1 MSNREVDRKDDQCLE
16 QKNSLYFVE
25 WIQNNVKSSGIPLKG
40 LSVESIFA
48 GMDKMEFTE
57 DFIVEYQQLPAS
69 LPLYLSV
76 GGEAK
81 KATSIIKPCTD
92 YIKAQERMGASVG
105 LTDPSS
111 YYVVGNSDL
120 PDTET
125 VQGVRNALASVHNG
139 GSDAYDQLVET
150 IQTNNKS
157 DHAVAADLD
166 TLLNALSGAVACID
180 TDRHRSLLSAIF
192 RMSLY
197 DHKDHIMDALVGLI
211 ISLAATSG
219 KYLDSCLH
227 MLVRHFVPPPWVIA
241 RLSQSRVSGQKQEV
255 LTRVHKTLLK
265 ISLLVPLAPS
275 RLFPMLSQQMPKMNK
290 KDQDK
295 ALVIY
300 VENLFKLENSS
311 IGQVGG
317 NMIFMMVMERLRDL
331 DLEIDWDDILQ
342 DDSNRGVFDMELED
356 AMHEGDELP
365 VGSLNQDTSSGKIVF
380 ESLDKLMVTSFHH
393 LEACQDAGR
402 LDQAFE
408 KLFESFENFILNTY
422 KSKVSQFLMFY
433 ACSLDPESCGVKFGS
448 KLLDI
453 FLSSNKPRPTR
464 MSAVA
469 YLASYLARGKFL
481 PVSYVASMLKRL
493 VDECADYCRICND
506 DTRPEAHQLFYSGCQ
521 AIMYVLCF
529 RMRSILDV
537 PRFRSEL
544 IPLESI
550 LMHKL
555 NPLMVCLPSVV
566 AEFLK
571 QAKAGGLFVVSDSF
585 IFDDLLESELSRA
598 FGGCER
604 LDTFFPFDPC
614 LLKSSNSL
622 ISQNFIY
629 WSTVMNQDDEGEDD
643 AEIIVNGDEESDEEE
658 EEGDLDYALNKMSIT
673 PKHSFKNNMERD
685 RLMKMPSMIRPSTS
699 PESL

>member
-1 MSNREVDRKDDQCLE
+1 
-16 QKNSLYFVE
+16 
-25 WIQNNVKSSGIPLKG
+25 
-40 LSVESIFA
+40 
-48 GMDKMEFTE
+48 
-57 DFIVEYQQLPAS
+57 
-69 LPLYLSV
+69 
-76 GGEAK
+76 
-81 KATSIIKPCTD
+81 
-92 YIKAQERMGASVG
+92 MGASEA

-111 YYVVGNSDL
+111 LYDVGNNDL
-120 PDTET
+120 SDTET
-125 VQGVRNALASVHNG
+125 VLTVRNALASVHNEE
-139 GSDAYDQLVET
+139 SDLYDQLVET
-150 IQTNNKS
+150 IQTNNRS
-157 DHAVAADLD
+157 DHAVAAQLD
-166 TLLNALSGAVACID
+166 TLLKALSGSVGCID
-180 TDRHRSLLSAIF
+180 IVHHKRLLSSIF
-192 RMSLY
+192 RMSLW
-197 DHKDHIMDALVGLI
+197 DNKPHIMDALVDLL

-219 KYLDSCLH
+219 KYLDSCLN
-227 MLVRHFVPPPWVIA
+227 MLIRHFVPPPWVID
-241 RLSQSRVSGQKQEV
+241 RLSQGRVIDQKREVLSRVHEA
-255 LTRVHKTLLK
+255 LLK
-265 ISLLVPLAPS
+265 ISVLVPLAPS
-275 RLFPMLSQQMPKMNK
+275 RLLPMLAQQLPKTNK
-290 KDQDK
+290 KDK
-295 ALVIY
+295 VVVIY
-300 VENLFKLENSS
+300 VENLLKLESSS
-311 IGQVGG
+311 IGHVGG
-317 NMIFMMVMERLRDL
+317 SMIFMMVMERLRDL

-342 DDSNRGVFDMELED
+342 DDSSRGMFDMELED
-356 AMHEGDELP
+356 AMNEGDELP
-365 VGSLNQDTSSGKIVF
+365 LGSLNQDTSSGKIVF
-380 ESLDKLMVTSFHH
+380 ESLDKLMVTTFDH
-393 LEACQDAGR
+393 LEACKDAGR
-402 LDQAFE
+402 LDQVFE

-433 ACSLDPESCGVKFGS
+433 ACSLDPENCGVKFGI

-453 FLSSNKPRPTR
+453 FLSTNKPRPTR

-481 PVSYVASMLKRL
+481 HVSYVASMLKRL

-506 DTRPEAHQLFYSGCQ
+506 DIRPEAHQIFYSGCQ

-614 LLKSSNSL
+614 LLKSSNSV
-622 ISQNFIY
+622 ISRNFIY
-629 WSTVMNQDDEGEDD
+629 WPMVINQDDDEEDD

-658 EEGDLDYALNKMSIT
+658 EGDLDYAMNKMSIT
-673 PKHSFKNNMERD
+673 PKHSFKNKMERD

>member
-1 MSNREVDRKDDQCLE
+1 
-16 QKNSLYFVE
+16 
-25 WIQNNVKSSGIPLKG
+25 
-40 LSVESIFA
+40 
-48 GMDKMEFTE
+48 
-57 DFIVEYQQLPAS
+57 
-69 LPLYLSV
+69 
-76 GGEAK
+76 
-81 KATSIIKPCTD
+81 
-92 YIKAQERMGASVG
+92 MGAAEVF
-105 LTDPSS
+105 TDPSS
-111 YYVVGNSDL
+111 LYDVGNNDL
-120 PDTET
+120 SDTET
-125 VQGVRNALASVHNG
+125 VQGVRNALASVLNG
-139 GSDAYDQLVET
+139 ESDRFDQLVET
-150 IQTNNKS
+150 IQINDRS
-157 DHAVAADLD
+157 DHAAVAQLN
-166 TLLNALSGAVACID
+166 TLLKALSGSVACID
-180 TDRHRSLLSAIF
+180 ITHHQKLLSAIF
-192 RMSLY
+192 GMSLWNQRPL
-197 DHKDHIMDALVGLI
+197 IMDALVGLL

-227 MLVRHFVPPPWVIA
+227 MLVRHFVPPPWVIN
-241 RLSQSRVSGQKQEV
+241 RLSQSRVSTQKGEV
-255 LTRVHKTLLK
+255 LSRVHEALLK

-290 KDQDK
+290 KDQDQ
-295 ALVIY
+295 VVVTY
-300 VENLFKLENSS
+300 VENLLKLESSS

-342 DDSNRGVFDMELED
+342 DDSSRGMFDMELED
-356 AMHEGDELP
+356 AMNEGDELP
-365 VGSLNQDTSSGKIVF
+365 AGSLNQDTSSGKIAF
-380 ESLDKLMVTSFHH
+380 ESLDKLMVTSFDH

-402 LDQAFE
+402 LDQVFE

-433 ACSLDPESCGVKFGS
+433 ACSLDPENCGVKFGS

-469 YLASYLARGKFL
+469 YLASYLARAKFL

-506 DTRPEAHQLFYSGCQ
+506 DIRPEAHQLFYSGCQ

-571 QAKAGGLFVVSDSF
+571 QAKAVGLFVVSDSF

-598 FGGCER
+598 FGGRER
-604 LDTFFPFDPC
+604 LDTFFPFDPY
-614 LLKSSNSL
+614 LLKSSNSV
-622 ISQNFIY
+622 ISPNFIY
-629 WSTVMNQDDEGEDD
+629 WSTVMNQDDDDEDD
-643 AEIIVNGDEESDEEE
+643 AEIIVNGDEESDDEEE
-658 EEGDLDYALNKMSIT
+658 EEGDLDYAMDKMSIT
-673 PKHSFKNNMERD
+673 PKHSFKNKMERD

-699 PESL
+699 PRSL

>member
-1 MSNREVDRKDDQCLE
+1 
-16 QKNSLYFVE
+16 
-25 WIQNNVKSSGIPLKG
+25 
-40 LSVESIFA
+40 
-48 GMDKMEFTE
+48 
-57 DFIVEYQQLPAS
+57 
-69 LPLYLSV
+69 
-76 GGEAK
+76 
-81 KATSIIKPCTD
+81 
-92 YIKAQERMGASVG
+92 MGASEA

-111 YYVVGNSDL
+111 LYNVGNNDL
-120 PDTET
+120 SDTET
-125 VQGVRNALASVHNG
+125 VLNVRNALASVQN
-139 GSDAYDQLVET
+139 A
-150 IQTNNKS
+150 
-157 DHAVAADLD
+157 
-166 TLLNALSGAVACID
+166 LLKALSGSVACID
-180 TDRHRSLLSAIF
+180 VNHHRRILSGIF
-192 RMSLY
+192 GMSLW
-197 DHKDHIMDALVGLI
+197 DHKPHVMDSLMDLI

-219 KYLDSCLH
+219 KYLDNCLN
-227 MLVRHFVPPPWVIA
+227 MLIRHFVPPPWVID
-241 RLSQSRVSGQKQEV
+241 RLWQGRVIEQKQHVLSRVHGA
-255 LTRVHKTLLK
+255 LLK

-275 RLFPMLSQQMPKMNK
+275 RLLPMLAHQLPKINK
-290 KDQDK
+290 KDQVV
-295 ALVIY
+295 VIY
-300 VENLFKLENSS
+300 VENLLKLENSS

-317 NMIFMMVMERLRDL
+317 GMIFMMVMERLRDL

-342 DDSNRGVFDMELED
+342 DDSNRGMFDMELED
-356 AMHEGDELP
+356 AMNEGDELP
-365 VGSLNQDTSSGKIVF
+365 VGSLNQDTSGGKI
-380 ESLDKLMVTSFHH
+380 ESLDKLMVTCFDH
-393 LEACQDAGR
+393 LESCNLHGR
-402 LDQAFE
+402 LDQVFE
-408 KLFESFENFILNTY
+408 KLFDSFENFILNTY

-433 ACSLDPESCGVKFGS
+433 ACSLDPENCGVKFGS

-464 MSAVA
+464 QVSLSPLWMSAVA

-481 PVSYVASMLKRL
+481 PISYVASMLKRL

-506 DTRPEAHQLFYSGCQ
+506 DIRPEAHQLFYSGCQ

-566 AEFLK
+566 AEFLR

-585 IFDDLLESELSRA
+585 IFEDLLESELSRA

-614 LLKSSNSL
+614 LLKSSNSN
-622 ISQNFIY
+622 ISGNFIY
-629 WSTVMNQDDEGEDD
+629 WSMVRPTYDKDDDEEDDDD
-643 AEIIVNGDEESDEEE
+643 AEIIVNGDEESDEED
-658 EEGDLDYALNKMSIT
+658 EGDLDYALNKMSIT
-673 PKHSFKNNMERD
+673 PKHSFKNNMERE

>member
-1 MSNREVDRKDDQCLE
+1 
-16 QKNSLYFVE
+16 
-25 WIQNNVKSSGIPLKG
+25 
-40 LSVESIFA
+40 
-48 GMDKMEFTE
+48 
-57 DFIVEYQQLPAS
+57 
-69 LPLYLSV
+69 
-76 GGEAK
+76 
-81 KATSIIKPCTD
+81 
-92 YIKAQERMGASVG
+92 MGASEV

-111 YYVVGNSDL
+111 LYDVGNYYLS
-120 PDTET
+120 DTET
-125 VQGVRNALASVHNG
+125 VLTVRNALASVQNG
-139 GSDAYDQLVET
+139 ESDRYDQLVET
-150 IQTNNKS
+150 IQTNDRS
-157 DHAVAADLD
+157 DHAVAAELD
-166 TLLNALSGAVACID
+166 TLLKALSGSVACID
-180 TDRHRSLLSAIF
+180 ITHHQRLLSAIF
-192 RMSLY
+192 GMSLWK
-197 DHKDHIMDALVGLI
+197 HKTHIMDALVDLL

-219 KYLDSCLH
+219 KYLDTCLN
-227 MLVRHFVPPPWVIA
+227 MLIRHFVPPPWVID
-241 RLSQSRVSGQKQEV
+241 RLSQNRVMEQKREVLSRVHQA
-255 LTRVHKTLLK
+255 LLK

-290 KDQDK
+290 TDQVV
-295 ALVIY
+295 VIY
-300 VENLFKLENSS
+300 VENLLKLENSS

-317 NMIFMMVMERLRDL
+317 NMIFMIVMERLRDL

-342 DDSNRGVFDMELED
+342 DDSSRGGMFDMELED
-356 AMHEGDELP
+356 AMNEGDELP

-393 LEACQDAGR
+393 LQSCQDDGR
-402 LDQAFE
+402 LDQVFE

-433 ACSLDPESCGVKFGS
+433 ACSLDPENCGVKFGS

-464 MSAVA
+464 KVSLSSLWMSAVA

-506 DTRPEAHQLFYSGCQ
+506 DIRPEAHQIFYSGCQ

-614 LLKSSNSL
+614 LLKSSNSF

-629 WSTVMNQDDEGEDD
+629 WPMVMNQGDDEDEDD
-643 AEIIVNGDEESDEEE
+643 AEIIVNGYEESDEEE

-673 PKHSFKNNMERD
+673 PKHSFKNTMERD